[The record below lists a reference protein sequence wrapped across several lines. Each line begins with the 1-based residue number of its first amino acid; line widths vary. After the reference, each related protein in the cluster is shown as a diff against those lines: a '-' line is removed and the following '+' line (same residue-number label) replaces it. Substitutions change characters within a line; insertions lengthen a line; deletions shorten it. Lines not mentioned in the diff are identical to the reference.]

1 MKRPTQ
7 VVIAVEL
14 LPKGFNC
21 ALFPMVAQNEYF
33 INKNQFVEVL
43 YLDAFS
49 VMSKMIAENNGKL
62 LVLL

>member
-14 LPKGFNC
+14 LSKGFNC
-21 ALFPMVAQNEYF
+21 VLFPMVDQIQYF
-33 INKNQFVEVL
+33 INKNQFAQVL

-49 VMSKMIAENNGKL
+49 VMSKMIAENHGEL
-62 LVLL
+62 SVLL